1 MTQTRPSESGAT
13 KAQLEAMHF
22 GLGQMLILAGP
33 GSGKTRVITG
43 RIRYLI
49 EEKGVS
55 PQQILTI
62 TFTKSAALQMKR
74 RAIEECNAAR
84 QSVFG
89 TFHSF
94 FYQILRTS
102 GYYQGFSFISPYQQ
116 QKIIK
121 SLLERSPIKDP
132 QLAVS
137 AISYWKNTGK
147 TPPQMAGDEIEK
159 LAKAYIQEC
168 RDRRKLDFD
177 DLLLSC
183 KQELSGKPALL
194 SFWKK
199 RFTYIQIDE
208 FQDINPIQYE
218 IVRLLCG
225 ESGNLFVVGDDDQSI
240 YSFRGSD
247 PSYMKLFLED
257 YPHAKT
263 CMLNINFRC
272 GKDIVTSSLR
282 CISNN
287 QNRFEKQII
296 AAETAEPGRVE
307 ILAFDSEEAETAFVI
322 QQLLQPEGDETSATA
337 ATTAVADAT
346 AAADATV
353 ATAATTATATT
364 AAILVRTN
372 AEMERF
378 AADLVSR
385 KIPFFIREKR
395 KNELATEAV
404 TDFMAFLRFSCL
416 ACGPK
421 DCRRKDLLAFM
432 NKPEKGLSRRV
443 LTGEIV
449 DPREVLIECERQ
461 GDAALG
467 NRFQKLFTKLSI
479 PKDLDYFG
487 ALTFFWKT
495 LGYETYCK
503 QMAEGIREKN
513 EASVSRL
520 FSLTHIKTPAEF
532 LAFYEEYERGILQ
545 QPAAETPV
553 PEDRPVIMTYHG
565 AKGLEFDNVFLPGV
579 NEGAVP
585 HGRNLTAGET
595 EEERRMFYVAMTR
608 AKERLVMSYVT
619 FREASIFLEELLF
632 SDDNRG

>member
-1 MTQTRPSESGAT
+1 MTQSRPGEGSAT
-13 KAQLEAMHF
+13 MAQLEAMHF

-49 EEKGVS
+49 EEAHVA

-62 TFTKSAALQMKR
+62 TFTKSAAMQMKQ
-74 RAIEECNAAR
+74 RAIEECSAAR

-132 QLAVS
+132 QIALS

-147 TPPQMAGDEIEK
+147 TPPQMDEKVIES
-159 LAKAYIQEC
+159 LAYAYMQEC

-177 DLLLSC
+177 DLLLLC
-183 KQELSGKPALL
+183 KKELEEKPLLL
-194 SFWKK
+194 SFWQK
-199 RFTYIQIDE
+199 RFTYLQIDE
-208 FQDINPIQYE
+208 FQDINPIQYD
-218 IVRLLCG
+218 IVRLLCA
-225 ESGNLFVVGDDDQSI
+225 ERGNLFVVGDDDQSI

-257 YPHAKT
+257 YPKAKT
-263 CMLNINFRC
+263 VMLDINFRC
-272 GKDIVTSSLR
+272 AKEIVDASIR

-287 QNRFEKQII
+287 SNRFDKQIK
-296 AAETAEPGRVE
+296 ACETATEGKAAIRS
-307 ILAFDSEEAETAFVI
+307 FDREEEETAYVI
-322 QQLLQPEGDETSATA
+322 SELSRSGTS
-337 ATTAVADAT
+337 
-346 AAADATV
+346 
-353 ATAATTATATT
+353 
-364 AAILVRTN
+364 AILVRTN

-395 KNELATEAV
+395 KNELGTEAV
-404 TDFMAFLRFSCL
+404 KDFMAFLRF
-416 ACGPK
+416 ACIPDSPTGG
-421 DCRRKDLLAFM
+421 RRKDLLAFM
-432 NKPEKGLSRRV
+432 NKPERGLSRRV
-443 LTGEIV
+443 LTSEIV
-449 DPREVLIECERQ
+449 DPEQIQKECRERGEE
-461 GDAALG
+461 ALATG
-467 NRFQKLFTKLSI
+467 FQKLFTKLSVASG
-479 PKDLDYFG
+479 LDYFG

-495 LGYETYCK
+495 LGYERYCR
-503 QMAEGIREKN
+503 QMDEGIREAN
-513 EASVSRL
+513 EASVNRL
-520 FSLTHIKTPAEF
+520 FSLTHIKNPAAF
-532 LAFYEEYERGILQ
+532 LQFYEEYERGILQ
-545 QPAAETPV
+545 QPSADTQI
-553 PEDRPVIMTYHG
+553 PEDRPVIMTFHG

-619 FREASIFLEELLF
+619 FREASIFLEELHF